1 MKKYITLL
9 GIAVSMYLASDS
21 VANPQT
27 YKPLPEEVDV
37 RNISGDVLVSN
48 LTVRQLNAILT
59 NAVKNTLRDC
69 KTTSMYAY
77 ASANDGKWAG
87 RLLDD
92 SDFGLRASEHYITC
106 DYD

>member
-1 MKKYITLL
+1 MKKYIILL

-37 RNISGDVLVSN
+37 RDISGDVLVSD

-59 NAVKNTLRDC
+59 DAVKNTLRDC
-69 KTTSMYAY
+69 KTTSMYAF
-77 ASANDGKWAG
+77 ASASSGKWGG

-92 SDFGLRASEHYITC
+92 SNVAIRDFEHYITC